1 MKKRKKLLLLI
12 IPFIL
17 IISIVLFVFIQN
29 RTLSK
34 NIPDIPDFIYVP
46 NGMAD
51 KYNDLYSG
59 FTDGHVI
66 WEYRLNHKEKEKI
79 ESELNNGIW
88 DKITEEAMPE
98 IIYYFTFNSESYLPN
113 NISGNTYYC
122 IYDFGLK
129 RFIAIDEELSLLGWH
144 RAIFVFDKD
153 NSQYYCANI
162 SI

>member
-1 MKKRKKLLLLI
+1 MKKRKRILLLI
-12 IPFIL
+12 IPFAL
-17 IISIVLFVFIQN
+17 IISVILFVFIQN

-34 NIPDIPDFIYVP
+34 NIPDITDIIYVP
-46 NGMAD
+46 NGTAD

-66 WEYRLNHKEKEKI
+66 WEYRLNPKEKDKI
-79 ESELNNGIW
+79 KSELNNGIW
-88 DKITEEAMPE
+88 TKITKETMPE
-98 IIYYFTFNSESYLPN
+98 IIYYFTFDSESYLPN

-129 RFIAIDEELSLLGWH
+129 RFIAVDKELSLLGWH
-144 RAIFVFDKD
+144 RAIFIFDKD
-153 NSQYYCANI
+153 NSQYYCADI